1 MRAKIYSL
9 ATGLVCL
16 FAPVMVLAQSVAAQ
30 GPDSTAAAVR
40 FQQGVELYREGS
52 YEGALA
58 EFRKAYQVSPSYR
71 VLYNI
76 AQTQYALHDFVGAYR
91 SLRQYVA
98 EGGADISA
106 DRRVQVDDMSAKLA
120 ERIAHLEITTNVKGA
135 DIRIDDV
142 SVGRS
147 PLLEPILVNVGTRKV
162 SAVKAGVPDAVR
174 VIAVAGKETLKVD
187 LRLDEPLNVAASQTQ
202 TAQRI
207 PIMAKAE
214 ASAPPGHTALI
225 VSLSTTVALA
235 AGTGIFGY
243 LALRSQNDFKN
254 QLNSYPN
261 TKDQIESA
269 RTKSKNY
276 GYIADAFGAATL
288 LSGGACLYFALTSGG
303 SSRSAKHGKTTV
315 VGWAPTV
322 GGVTLQGA
330 F

>member
-1 MRAKIYSL
+1 MRAIICSL

-16 FAPVMVLAQSVAAQ
+16 LTPAAVFAQSAAAQ
-30 GPDSTAAAVR
+30 APDSTGAAIR
-40 FQQGVELYREGS
+40 FQQAVELYREGS

-58 EFRKAYQVSPSYR
+58 EFRKAYQISPSYR

-98 EGGADISA
+98 EGGSDISA

-147 PLLEPILVNVGTRKV
+147 PLLETVLVNVGTRKI

-187 LRLDEPLNVAASQTQ
+187 LHLDEPVNVTASQTQ
-202 TAQRI
+202 TTQRI
-207 PIMAKAE
+207 PLMAKAE
-214 ASAPPGHTALI
+214 APGPPSHTGLI
-225 VSLSTTVALA
+225 VSLSTTAALA
-235 AGTGIFGY
+235 VGTGIFGY

-254 QLNSYPN
+254 QLDTYPN
-261 TKDQIESA
+261 TRDQIESA

-276 GYIADAFGAATL
+276 GYIADAFGAATI
-288 LSGGACLYFALTSGG
+288 LSGGAALYFALTSGG
-303 SSRSAKHGKTTV
+303 SSQSPKHGKTTMI
-315 VGWAPTV
+315 GWAPTV
-322 GGVTLQGA
+322 GGVSLQGA